1 MVEPCSP
8 IVVGVSATVVVVTTV
23 VGVGTVVVVVSGAV
37 EIVTLPVVG
46 GVVSGVVVGGAVV
59 GAVVVGPVVGVVVVG
74 AVVGGAVVG
83 GTVTV
88 VVVGGAVVGGVV
100 VVVEL
105 LEPMHGPISD
115 TEVDSVRVNPSFHRD
130 ATVSVTLPVVG
141 PGTMVVA
148 DVGMPGWTVEL

>member
-23 VGVGTVVVVVSGAV
+23 VGVGTVVVDVSGAV

-46 GVVSGVVVGGAVV
+46 GVVSGVVVGGV
-59 GAVVVGPVVGVVVVG
+59 
-74 AVVGGAVVG
+74 VVGGAVVG

-130 ATVSVTLPVVG
+130 VTVSVTLPVVG

-148 DVGMPGWTVEL
+148 DVGTPGWTVEL